1 MPIDPTMQAM
11 LVSYDKTAQR
21 LMDGDKIEGDERYRF
36 LGITGVLSVQ
46 MQQRLW
52 TQEELRE
59 QIETA
64 QAKRCETCPNSKAI
78 AALTAA
84 SAKPV
89 VPLSAPDS
97 KQDVWAMIATSVAQ
111 NMKTLIICVFAAIT
125 VMGVTVIATKQIAEA
140 ANAGVAITNAAQDK

>member
-21 LMDGDKIEGDERYRF
+21 LMDGDKIEGEELYRF

-84 SAKPV
+84 SAKPAM
-89 VPLSAPDS
+89 PLSAPDS
-97 KQDVWAMIATSVAQ
+97 KQDIWAMIATSVAQ
-111 NMKTLIICVFAAIT
+111 NMKTLIICLFAAIT
-125 VMGVTVIATKQIAEA
+125 IVSAAIVVTRQIAEA
-140 ANAGVAITNAAQDK
+140 TGAGVTISDAIHK

>member
-21 LMDGDKIEGDERYRF
+21 LMDGDKIEGEELYRF

-84 SAKPV
+84 SAKPA

-97 KQDVWAMIATSVAQ
+97 KQDVWTMFATALAKD
-111 NMKTLIICVFAAIT
+111 MKTLIICVFAAIT
-125 VMGVTVIATKQIAEA
+125 AVAATVVVTRQIAEA
-140 ANAGVAITNAAQDK
+140 AGAGVTITEAIKEH